1 MGGRC
6 PHLRQTGSP
15 PGAFAYS
22 RWRMLLVSLML
33 GSASLATGGW
43 QTLTQSA
50 LLLAL
55 SGLIG
60 IFVGDTALFACM
72 NRLGPRRS
80 GLLFSCH
87 ALFSALL
94 GLWLFG
100 EQLGGWR
107 LVGAMLV
114 FAGVMLA
121 ILLGRRG
128 NAQQSEWEQVR
139 GHLVIGIGLGLTAA
153 FCQSLGAII
162 AKPVMMSGTVDAI
175 SASGI
180 RMGSALLAHCTLRA
194 LRVPL
199 SLPHNPINRQ
209 VLGMIGINGFLAMAM
224 GMTLILVALRQGT
237 SAWWRSS
244 PPPHRSSCCHCC
256 GGTRAAPFLAAGRR
270 PAGDPGHHAGAG
282 SQRTLTPAGSEP
294 GDLVGGQL
302 AIFARCQLFIQRQVA
317 HPLPVQSHHL
327 VADGRKHPLHLMV
340 LALVDG
346 QTRLALSQDL
356 QLGRVFSVSLRSNTP
371 SANNAM
377 ASGLTGSASQ
387 TW

>member
-1 MGGRC
+1 MGYEWLALAAASLWAIAALISVKPAR
-6 PHLRQTGSP
+6 HL
-15 PGAFAYS
+15 GAFAYS

-33 GSASLATGGW
+33 GSVSLATGGW

-50 LLLAL
+50 LPLLAL

-121 ILLGRRG
+121 ILFGRRG

-162 AKPVMMSGTVDAI
+162 AKPVMMSGSVDAI

-199 SLPHNPINRQ
+199 SLPNNPINRQ

-224 GMTLILVALRQGT
+224 GMTLILVALRQGDVGMVAILSST
-237 SAWWRSS
+237 TPVILLPLLWWHSGQRPS
-244 PPPHRSSCCHCC
+244 
-256 GGTRAAPFLAAGRR
+256 LAAW
-270 PAGDPGHHAGAG
+270 AGALLA
-282 SQRTLTPAGSEP
+282 TLGTM
-294 GDLVGGQL
+294 LV
-302 AIFARCQLFIQRQVA
+302 
-317 HPLPVQSHHL
+317 
-327 VADGRKHPLHLMV
+327 
-340 LALVDG
+340 
-346 QTRLALSQDL
+346 
-356 QLGRVFSVSLRSNTP
+356 LG
-371 SANNAM
+371 
-377 ASGLTGSASQ
+377 ASGH
-387 TW
+387 